1 MIWLI
6 ISIIGLII
14 GVIIILL
21 SSNPDCK
28 YDDWVFF
35 IGLFLYMISGTS
47 LIGCGIYKGNQNN
60 KIKPK
65 EYSASQYSFDIKV
78 TEFQGVKDTI
88 YVLIPKEQEEKK

>member
-1 MIWLI
+1 MVLLI
-6 ISIIGLII
+6 LSAIGLII
-14 GVIIILL
+14 GSIIILL
-21 SSNPDCK
+21 SSNVNCK
-28 YDDWVFF
+28 CDDWVFF

-47 LIGCGIYKGNQNN
+47 LIVCGIYEGNQNN

>member
-6 ISIIGLII
+6 LSAIGLII
-14 GVIIILL
+14 GSIIILL
-21 SSNPDCK
+21 SSNVNCK

-35 IGLFLYMISGTS
+35 IGLFLYIISGTS
-47 LIGCGIYKGNQNN
+47 LLVCGIYKGNQNN

-78 TEFQGVKDTI
+78 TEFQGIKDTI
-88 YVLIPKEQEEKK
+88 YVLIPKEQEKKK